1 MGVFLDVRIRVQRI
15 WGIGGWAL
23 HATNSD
29 FTLETGLKSD
39 GGAEGTV
46 MRIKN
51 KEARTKN

>member
-1 MGVFLDVRIRVQRI
+1 MQRI